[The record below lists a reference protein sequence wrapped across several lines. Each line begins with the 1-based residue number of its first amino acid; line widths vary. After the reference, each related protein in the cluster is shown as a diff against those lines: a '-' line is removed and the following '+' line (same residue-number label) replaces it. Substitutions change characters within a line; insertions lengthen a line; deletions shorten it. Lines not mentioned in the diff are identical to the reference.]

1 MRVREREMMCV
12 TKTLTSLSKEN
23 SVLAGPET
31 AVAFHSTPCLGGRER
46 ERKKE
51 RKVAGSR
58 GMIT

>member
-1 MRVREREMMCV
+1 MMCV